1 MQTFWQDL
9 RYGARMLLK
18 RPGFTLVAI
27 LTLALGIGA
36 NTAIFTVINAIILRP
51 LPFGE
56 PERLVWMWGRF
67 SQGNRASTSPPDFL
81 DYRAQQHSFEEFAA
95 MRFNSFNLT
104 GGKEPERVVA
114 ADVTANFFQ
123 ALGVKPIQGRAFLP
137 DEEQPGQGN
146 VAIISAG
153 LWQRRFGDDPAV
165 IGQTIQ
171 IDGRNHTIIGVVAN
185 QARLPEGAEVWK
197 PLNFDLAEMKI
208 RRFHFLRAIGRL
220 KPDVT
225 LQQAQSEMDAIAVA
239 LEKQYPDSNTSWRLR
254 LVPLHEQIIG
264 DIRFALYV
272 LFGAVAFVLLIACAN
287 VANLLL
293 VRAASRQKEIAIR
306 NALGASRFRLV
317 RQLLT
322 ESLLLSLA
330 GGIAGLLL
338 AVWGTELLV
347 RFVPDALPRMGEVSV
362 DNRALGFTILLSLLT
377 GAVFGLVPAWQTS
390 RPNLNETLKESG
402 KGAGTGASRNRLRNT
417 LVVAEIALAL
427 VLLAGAGLLIQSF
440 RHLQSVNPGFDPSN
454 VLTMGLVLPEM
465 KYAEPGQRRIF
476 WEQVF
481 QRVKALP
488 GVNAVAATT
497 QLPLRGGG
505 DTYFKIEGR
514 PFPDPTQQVTAFN
527 PEISHDYFR
536 SMKIPLLAGRDFT
549 EAETKAAPRTVI
561 INEAFAREYFRDVT
575 PLGQRLII
583 DAGEL
588 LTCEIIG
595 VASDTKQFSLQAQ
608 TQPAMYLPS
617 IQMGF
622 SSLVVQ
628 TSGDPLAMVAA
639 VREAI
644 RTVDKDQPVAN
655 IRSMEQILSISV
667 AEQRFRML
675 LLGAFAAVALGLAG
689 VGIYGVMSYDATQR
703 THEIG
708 IRMAL
713 GAQTGDVLRLVI
725 AQGMTLSLMGVAI
738 GLAASFGLTRLMK
751 TLLFDVSATDPTTF
765 AAVALLLV
773 SVALLAC
780 WIPARRATKVDPM
793 IALRCE

>member
-322 ESLLLSLA
+322 ESLLLSLGRRLNA
-330 GGIAGLLL
+330 RMSTRSFSSSTTRIFFLDTR
-338 AVWGTELLV
+338 AVW
-347 RFVPDALPRMGEVSV
+347 
-362 DNRALGFTILLSLLT
+362 
-377 GAVFGLVPAWQTS
+377 
-390 RPNLNETLKESG
+390 
-402 KGAGTGASRNRLRNT
+402 AG
-417 LVVAEIALAL
+417 
-427 VLLAGAGLLIQSF
+427 
-440 RHLQSVNPGFDPSN
+440 H
-454 VLTMGLVLPEM
+454 
-465 KYAEPGQRRIF
+465 
-476 WEQVF
+476 
-481 QRVKALP
+481 
-488 GVNAVAATT
+488 
-497 QLPLRGGG
+497 
-505 DTYFKIEGR
+505 
-514 PFPDPTQQVTAFN
+514 
-527 PEISHDYFR
+527 
-536 SMKIPLLAGRDFT
+536 
-549 EAETKAAPRTVI
+549 TK
-561 INEAFAREYFRDVT
+561 D
-575 PLGQRLII
+575 
-583 DAGEL
+583 
-588 LTCEIIG
+588 
-595 VASDTKQFSLQAQ
+595 S
-608 TQPAMYLPS
+608 
-617 IQMGF
+617 
-622 SSLVVQ
+622 
-628 TSGDPLAMVAA
+628 
-639 VREAI
+639 
-644 RTVDKDQPVAN
+644 
-655 IRSMEQILSISV
+655 
-667 AEQRFRML
+667 
-675 LLGAFAAVALGLAG
+675 
-689 VGIYGVMSYDATQR
+689 
-703 THEIG
+703 
-708 IRMAL
+708 
-713 GAQTGDVLRLVI
+713 
-725 AQGMTLSLMGVAI
+725 
-738 GLAASFGLTRLMK
+738 
-751 TLLFDVSATDPTTF
+751 
-765 AAVALLLV
+765 
-773 SVALLAC
+773 
-780 WIPARRATKVDPM
+780 
-793 IALRCE
+793 